1 VSTLAE
7 VAARLLLQAD
17 ACPAT
22 NPACALRPTNVD
34 RKPIF
39 EGFGVHEFLVIGST
53 ALATL
58 VGLIVVA
65 WLLVHLTGAHR
76 DYVQLQPR
84 PATAGPDPRRGE
96 GSLINGGGARRPRP
110 QISPSTWVGVGFVFV
125 LAVGSASW
133 IALRDGDET
142 VTTATTTTTNRLSS
156 TPSVVPATTVATLPA
171 NCAKP
176 TVTAPTLPG
185 GFNNQLV
192 AGLGVA
198 TALDAGCAFHWQG
211 PNSVISLL
219 TTGYSPLGPPGN
231 VQVTT
236 QRNGRTM
243 YVGPTPDGGLGIVI
257 EEKELGGAPDIWF
270 TLLSTT
276 VARNDL
282 IETAA
287 NLQRA

>member
-1 VSTLAE
+1 M

-22 NPACALRPTNVD
+22 NPACATRPTNVD

-84 PATAGPDPRRGE
+84 PATAGPDPRRGDA
-96 GSLINGGGARRPRP
+96 SPINGGGGRRPRP

-133 IALRDGDET
+133 IALRGDDDT
-142 VTTATTTTTNRLSS
+142 LTSSTTTTTRSSS
-156 TPSVVPATTVATLPA
+156 TSGGTPATTVGTLPA
-171 NCAKP
+171 NCTKP
-176 TVTAPTLPG
+176 TLTAPTLPA

-192 AGLGVA
+192 AGFGVA
-198 TALDAGCAFHWQG
+198 TPADAGCAFHWQG
-211 PNSVISLL
+211 ASGVISLL
-219 TTGYSPLGPPGN
+219 TTGYSPLGPPAN
-231 VQVTT
+231 VQVAT
-236 QRNGRTM
+236 QSNGRTL
-243 YVGPTPDGGLGIVI
+243 YVGPTPDGGVGIVI
-257 EEKELGGAPDIWF
+257 EEKELGGAPDIWY

-276 VARNDL
+276 VPRNDL
-282 IETAA
+282 IAAAA
-287 NLQRA
+287 NLQRG

>member
-1 VSTLAE
+1 VDTLGV
-7 VAARLLLQAD
+7 VAARLLLQAA

-22 NPACALRPTNVD
+22 NPACASRPTNVD

-65 WLLVHLTGAHR
+65 WLLVRLTGAHR

-84 PATAGPDPRRGE
+84 PATAGPNPRRGE
-96 GSLINGGGARRPRP
+96 AGPINGGGARRPRP
-110 QISPSTWVGVGFVFV
+110 RISPSTWVGVGFVFV

-133 IALRDGDET
+133 IALRDDDET
-142 VTTATTTTTNRLSS
+142 VTTATTTTTKGSSS
-156 TPSVVPATTVATLPA
+156 TSSVVLATTVATLPA
-171 NCAKP
+171 NCTKP
-176 TVTAPTLPG
+176 AVSAASLPA

-198 TALDAGCAFHWQG
+198 SSTDAGCAFHWQG
-211 PNSVISLL
+211 PNTVISLL
-219 TTGYSPLGPPGN
+219 TTGYSPLGPPAN
-231 VQVTT
+231 VQVVT

-243 YVGPTPDGGLGIVI
+243 YVGPTPDGGIGIVI

-287 NLQRA
+287 NLQRG

>member
-1 VSTLAE
+1 M
-7 VAARLLLQAD
+7 VAARLLLQTD

-22 NPACALRPTNVD
+22 NPSCISRPANVD

-39 EGFGVHEFLVIGST
+39 EGFGVHEFLVIGSA

-84 PATAGPDPRRGE
+84 PATAGPDPRRG
-96 GSLINGGGARRPRP
+96 GASPINGGGARRPRP

-133 IALRDGDET
+133 IALRGDDDDT
-142 VTTATTTTTNRLSS
+142 VTTATTTTSRSSLS
-156 TPSVVPATTVATLPA
+156 TATVTPATTVATLPA
-171 NCAKP
+171 GCTKP
-176 TVTAPTLPG
+176 TVTAPFLPA

-198 TALDAGCAFHWQG
+198 TSVDAGCAFHWQG
-211 PNSVISLL
+211 ANSVIALL
-219 TTGYSPLGPPGN
+219 PTGYSPLGPPGN

-243 YVGPTPDGGLGIVI
+243 YVGPTPDGGIGIVI

-287 NLQRA
+287 NLQRE

>member
-1 VSTLAE
+1 MDTLA
-7 VAARLLLQAD
+7 VVMARLLLQTD

-22 NPACALRPTNVD
+22 NPSCAVRPSSVD

-39 EGFGVHEFLVIGST
+39 EGFGVHEFLVIGSA

-76 DYVQLQPR
+76 DYVQLQPGV
-84 PATAGPDPRRGE
+84 AGTGPTRV
-96 GSLINGGGARRPRP
+96 GGGAGVTLTGGPRRPRP

-125 LAVGSASW
+125 LAVGAASW
-133 IALRDGDET
+133 IALRDDDDP
-142 VTTATTTTTNRLSS
+142 VTAATTTTTLRSASTSIVSS
-156 TPSVVPATTVATLPA
+156 ATTVAALPA
-171 NCAKP
+171 NCVKP
-176 TVTAPTLPG
+176 ALTAAFLPG
-185 GFNNQLV
+185 GFGPALV
-192 AGLGVA
+192 AGLGVTSA
-198 TALDAGCAFHWQG
+198 TDAGCAFHWQG
-211 PNSVISLL
+211 ANGVISVL
-219 TTGYSPLGPPGN
+219 TDGYSPLGPPGN

-276 VARNDL
+276 VPRNEL

-287 NLQRA
+287 NLQRG

>member
-1 VSTLAE
+1 M
-7 VAARLLLQAD
+7 VAARLLLQSD

-22 NPACALRPTNVD
+22 NPACASRPTNVD

-96 GSLINGGGARRPRP
+96 APPINGGARRPRQ

-133 IALRDGDET
+133 IALRGDDET
-142 VTTATTTTTNRLSS
+142 VTTATTTTKGSSS
-156 TPSVVPATTVATLPA
+156 TASVVAVTTVATLPA
-171 NCAKP
+171 SCTKP
-176 TVTAPTLPG
+176 TFTAPFLPA

-198 TALDAGCAFHWQG
+198 TSTDAGCAFHWQG
-211 PNSVISLL
+211 PNTVISLL
-219 TTGYSPLGPPGN
+219 TTGYSPLGPAAN
-231 VQVTT
+231 VQVAT

-243 YVGPTPDGGLGIVI
+243 YVGPTPDGGVGIVM
-257 EEKELGGAPDIWF
+257 EEKEFGGAPDIWI

>member
-1 VSTLAE
+1 M

-22 NPACALRPTNVD
+22 NPSCATRPTNVD

-39 EGFGVHEFLVIGST
+39 EGFGFHEFLVIGST

-84 PATAGPDPRRGE
+84 SAAGPDPRSGE
-96 GSLINGGGARRPRP
+96 ASPINGGGARRPRP

-133 IALRDGDET
+133 IALRGDDET
-142 VTTATTTTTNRLSS
+142 VTTPTTTTNRSSS
-156 TPSVVPATTVATLPA
+156 TSSVIPATTVAPLPA

-176 TVTAPTLPG
+176 GLTTAFLPA

-198 TALDAGCAFHWQG
+198 TATDAGCAFHWQG
-211 PNSVISLL
+211 PNSAIGLL

-243 YVGPTPDGGLGIVI
+243 YVGPTPDGGIGVII

-287 NLQRA
+287 NLQRG

>member
-1 VSTLAE
+1 VDTLAV
-7 VAARLLLQAD
+7 VAARLWLQTD

-22 NPACALRPTNVD
+22 NPSCAARTSTAD

-39 EGFGVHEFLVIGST
+39 EGFGVHEFLIIGSA

-76 DYVQLQPR
+76 DYLQLQPR
-84 PATAGPDPRRGE
+84 VAGAPSRV
-96 GSLINGGGARRPRP
+96 GGGAGTTMNGPRRSRP

-125 LAVGSASW
+125 LAVGAASW
-133 IALRDGDET
+133 IALRDDDEPAT
-142 VTTATTTTTNRLSS
+142 SATTTTTLRSSS
-156 TPSVVPATTVATLPA
+156 TSVVSPATTVATLPS
-171 NCAKP
+171 NCIKP
-176 TVTAPTLPG
+176 GLTAAFLPG
-185 GFNNQLV
+185 GFGPALV

-198 TALDAGCAFHWQG
+198 SAVDAGCAFHWQG
-211 PNSVISLL
+211 PNGVIILL
-219 TTGYSPLGPPGN
+219 TDGYSPLGPPGN

-276 VARNDL
+276 VARNEL

-287 NLQRA
+287 NLQRG

>member
-1 VSTLAE
+1 M

-22 NPACALRPTNVD
+22 DPSCIPRPQNID

-76 DYVQLQPR
+76 DYMQLQPR
-84 PATAGPDPRRGE
+84 PATAGPDLRRGD
-96 GSLINGGGARRPRP
+96 GSPINGGGARRPRP

-133 IALRDGDET
+133 IALRGDDDT
-142 VTTATTTTTNRLSS
+142 VTTSSTTTTRSSS
-156 TPSVVPATTVATLPA
+156 TSSISPVTTVATLPA
-171 NCAKP
+171 NCTKP
-176 TVTAPTLPG
+176 TYTAPTLPA
-185 GFNNQLV
+185 GFTNQLV

-198 TALDAGCAFHWQG
+198 AASDAGCAFHWQG
-211 PNSVISLL
+211 PNGVISLL
-219 TTGYSPLGPPGN
+219 TTGYSPLGPAGN

-243 YVGPTPDGGLGIVI
+243 YVGPTPDGGIGIVI

-276 VARNDL
+276 VPRNDL

>member
-1 VSTLAE
+1 VDTLAV
-7 VAARLLLQAD
+7 VAARWLLQAD

-22 NPACALRPTNVD
+22 NPSCVTRSTNVD

-39 EGFGVHEFLVIGST
+39 EGFGVHEFLIIGST

-84 PATAGPDPRRGE
+84 PVIAGHDLRRGD
-96 GSLINGGGARRPRP
+96 GSPINGGGARRPRP

-133 IALRDGDET
+133 IALRGDDDT
-142 VTTATTTTTNRLSS
+142 VTTSSTTTSRSS
-156 TPSVVPATTVATLPA
+156 SSAGSSATTVATLPA
-171 NCAKP
+171 NCTKP
-176 TVTAPTLPG
+176 TYTAPTLPA
-185 GFNNQLV
+185 GFTNQLV

-198 TALDAGCAFHWQG
+198 AASDAGCAFHWQG
-211 PNSVISLL
+211 PNGVISLL
-219 TTGYSPLGPPGN
+219 STGYSPLGPPGN
-231 VQVTT
+231 VQVAT

-243 YVGPTPDGGLGIVI
+243 YVGPTPDGGIGIVM

-276 VARNDL
+276 VPRNDL

-287 NLQRA
+287 NLQRAT

>member
-1 VSTLAE
+1 
-7 VAARLLLQAD
+7 
-17 ACPAT
+17 
-22 NPACALRPTNVD
+22 
-34 RKPIF
+34 
-39 EGFGVHEFLVIGST
+39 
-53 ALATL
+53 
-58 VGLIVVA
+58 
-65 WLLVHLTGAHR
+65 
-76 DYVQLQPR
+76 
-84 PATAGPDPRRGE
+84 
-96 GSLINGGGARRPRP
+96 
-110 QISPSTWVGVGFVFV
+110 VGFVFV

-142 VTTATTTTTNRLSS
+142 GTTATTTTTTNRSSS
-156 TPSVVPATTVATLPA
+156 TPSAVPATTVATLPA

-176 TVTAPTLPG
+176 TVTAATLPG

-211 PNSVISLL
+211 SNSVISLL

-243 YVGPTPDGGLGIVI
+243 YVGPTPDGGIGIVI

>member
-1 VSTLAE
+1 M
-7 VAARLLLQAD
+7 VAARLLLQTD

-22 NPACALRPTNVD
+22 NPSCLSRPTNVD

-39 EGFGVHEFLVIGST
+39 EGFGVHEFLVIGS
-53 ALATL
+53 AAVATL

-84 PATAGPDPRRGE
+84 AATAGPDPRRGDA
-96 GSLINGGGARRPRP
+96 SPINGGGARRPRP

-133 IALRDGDET
+133 IALRGDDDDT
-142 VTTATTTTTNRLSS
+142 VTTATTTTSKSSS
-156 TPSVVPATTVATLPA
+156 TATVAPATTVATLPA
-171 NCAKP
+171 NCTKP
-176 TVTAPTLPG
+176 TVTAAFLPA

-198 TALDAGCAFHWQG
+198 TPVDECAFHWQG
-211 PNSVISLL
+211 ANSVIGLL
-219 TTGYSPLGPPGN
+219 PTGYSPLGPPGK

-243 YVGPTPDGGLGIVI
+243 YVGPTPDGGIGIVI

-287 NLQRA
+287 NLQRV